1 MRKIIKLITSVLPI
15 IISIIA
21 LFVSYLSYNTSKQ
34 SLEYEINKDMMIHT
48 PAIEENIDSLEL
60 SFSLNN
66 DNSEIQSMRI
76 TFPCS
81 ILEEPILVNTKPIK
95 VSKHYLEQLA
105 ENYLCKFLE
114 TKDSVVTLGTFAIPI
129 IIDYSAIVYGFPQSL
144 RENRFFI
151 FHFYSYDNAI
161 KLGFSNTYLINIYGY
176 PIKKHTFYTGPFS
189 SPLEEKIKIQDQI
202 DIQELLRGQLNEI
215 TKNLKQK

>member
-1 MRKIIKLITSVLPI
+1 MKKIIKHITTRLPI

-21 LFVSYLSYNTSKQ
+21 VFVSYLSYYTSKQ
-34 SLEYEINKDMMIHT
+34 NFDYEMNKDMMMHT

-66 DNSEIQSMRI
+66 DHSEIQSMRI

-95 VSKHYLEQLA
+95 VNKHYLELLA
-105 ENYLCKFLE
+105 ENYLYKFLE
-114 TKDSVVTLGTFAIPI
+114 TKDSIVVLGTFAIPI

-144 RENRFFI
+144 RENRLFI
-151 FHFYSYDNAI
+151 FNLYSHNNII
-161 KLGFSNTYLINIYGY
+161 KLSFSNTYLINRCGY
-176 PIKKHTFYTGPFS
+176 PLKTHTFYTGPFS
-189 SPLEEKIKIQDQI
+189 SSLEDRIKIQDQK
-202 DIQELLRGQLNEI
+202 DIQELLSGQLNEI
-215 TKNLKQK
+215 IKNLKQE